1 MARKL
6 KVGLDYFPIDT
17 DILLEPKIK
26 KLMKLFGAE
35 FLSIYICFL
44 TMVYSSGYYL
54 EMSID
59 ELADSIWTSLDFK
72 NFELDVSFV
81 KAILQKMSE
90 AHMIDSLSAEFD
102 GVITSKAIQKQFLAS
117 TYRRKKAERPHW
129 LLTPEEEETV
139 SKFYGINANNNAI
152 NVDINE
158 DNADINP
165 INANRSTQSKSKKEK
180 KSKKEDKLD
189 RFDIGK
195 LPFEPNYYVSCLI
208 SDHLLS
214 IYEPFIQEF
223 NDFIEETIALWDKE
237 LFVRCFRYT
246 RDQVRKSHS
255 DIENMTSYFVVSLQ
269 NNLEKM
275 EGYDER
281 MQKWCEA
288 AEVYLKSICS
298 DNT

>member
-26 KLMKLFGAE
+26 KLMKLYGAE

-54 EMSID
+54 EMTLD

-72 NFELDVSFV
+72 NFELDVNYV
-81 KAILQKMSE
+81 KTILLKME
-90 AHMIDSLSAEFD
+90 ECHMIDSLSLEYD
-102 GVITSKAIQKQFLAS
+102 GVVTSKAIQKQFLAS
-117 TYRRKKAERPHW
+117 TYRRKKADRPHW
-129 LLTPEEEETV
+129 ILSPEEEERV
-139 SKFYGINANNNAI
+139 SKFYGINANNNSI

-158 DNADINP
+158 DNADINSVSA
-165 INANRSTQSKSKKEK
+165 IESTQSKSKKEK
-180 KSKKEDKLD
+180 KSKRIDKLD

-208 SDHLLS
+208 NDHLLS
-214 IYEPFIQEF
+214 IYEPYIQEF
-223 NDFIEETIALWDKE
+223 NDFIEETMALWDKE
-237 LFVRCFRYT
+237 LFIRCFRYT
-246 RDQVRKSHS
+246 RDQVNRSHS
-255 DIENMTSYFVVSLQ
+255 EIGNMTSYFVISLQ
-269 NNLEKM
+269 SNLEKM

-281 MQKWCEA
+281 MQKWCK
-288 AEVYLKSICS
+288 EVEKYLVGIGYRGR
-298 DNT
+298 

>member
-26 KLMKLFGAE
+26 KLMKLYGAE

-54 EMSID
+54 EMTLD

-72 NFELDVSFV
+72 NFELDVGYV
-81 KAILQKMSE
+81 KTILLKME
-90 AHMIDSLSAEFD
+90 ECHMIDSLSLEYD
-102 GVITSKAIQKQFLAS
+102 GVVTSKAIQKQFLAS
-117 TYRRKKAERPHW
+117 TYRRKKADRPHW
-129 LLTPEEEETV
+129 ILSPEEEERV
-139 SKFYGINANNNAI
+139 SKFYGINANNNSI

-158 DNADINP
+158 DNADINSVS
-165 INANRSTQSKSKKEK
+165 ANESTQSKSKKEK
-180 KSKKEDKLD
+180 KSKRIDKLD

-208 SDHLLS
+208 NDHLLS
-214 IYEPFIQEF
+214 IYEPYIQEF
-223 NDFIEETIALWDKE
+223 NDFLEETIAIWDKE
-237 LFVRCFRYT
+237 LFIRCFRYT
-246 RDQVRKSHS
+246 RDQVNRSHS
-255 DIENMTSYFVVSLQ
+255 KIENMTSYFVISLQ

-281 MQKWCEA
+281 MQKWCE
-288 AEVYLKSICS
+288 EVEKYLVGIGYKGR
-298 DNT
+298 

>member
-129 LLTPEEEETV
+129 LLTPEEEESV
-139 SKFYGINANNNAI
+139 SKFYGINANNNSI

-237 LFVRCFRYT
+237 LFIRCFRYT

-255 DIENMTSYFVVSLQ
+255 DISNMTSYFVVSLQ

>member
-102 GVITSKAIQKQFLAS
+102 SVITSKAIQKQFLAS
-117 TYRRKKAERPHW
+117 TYRRKKAERSHW
-129 LLTPEEEETV
+129 LLTPEEEESV

-165 INANRSTQSKSKKEK
+165 INANRSTQS

-237 LFVRCFRYT
+237 LFIRCFRYT

-281 MQKWCEA
+281 MQKWCT
-288 AEVYLKSICS
+288 EVDKYLNEIGYKK
-298 DNT
+298 

>member
-129 LLTPEEEETV
+129 LLTPEEEESV

-165 INANRSTQSKSKKEK
+165 INANRSTQSKKEK

-237 LFVRCFRYT
+237 LFIRCFRYT

-281 MQKWCEA
+281 MQKWCE
-288 AEVYLKSICS
+288 EVDKYLNEIGYKK
-298 DNT
+298 

>member
-90 AHMIDSLSAEFD
+90 AHMIDSISAEFD

-129 LLTPEEEETV
+129 LLTPEEEESV

-237 LFVRCFRYT
+237 LFIRCFRYT

-255 DIENMTSYFVVSLQ
+255 DISNMTSYFVVSLQ

-281 MQKWCEA
+281 MQKWCE
-288 AEVYLKSICS
+288 EVDKYLNEIGYKK
-298 DNT
+298 